1 MRDDPDSSS
10 SSDTRQIAIAVTIL
24 SPAWGQSLPAA
35 EPLAR
40 RAALAALAVAPA
52 PGALHAA
59 APGCGPA
66 EREAELSLVLAD
78 DATVARLNRD
88 YRGREGPTNVLSFP
102 AADPAAPD
110 AGGPVL
116 LGDVVLAYETVRAEA
131 ERQGIGLADHLC
143 HLVAHGVL
151 HLLGYDHR
159 TEAEAAA
166 MERLESA
173 ALAGL
178 GVPDPHVLTVRSLV

>member
-40 RAALAALAVAPA
+40 RAALAALAVA

-110 AGGPVL
+110 AGGLVL

-178 GVPDPHVLTVRSLV
+178 GVPDPHVLTVPS